1 MFSRIQS
8 LLRQACA
15 CGYNALKRFTD
26 RRPASV
32 AALGALL
39 GCLCVKY
46 IGTVVIPVSAIAA
59 AAAAGFCFFR
69 KRGISAAALLLA
81 VFCLFSI
88 LYGEKDKRTDEL
100 PLGSY
105 AVTATICE
113 QPLDQ
118 SDKHRIVLTLNDVKN
133 ESFALDTKV
142 RLYLYDPR
150 NIYRMGDC
158 LQIESIKLSTADG
171 VTNPEGFDFNAYLH
185 MRGVDLCGSAQEKN
199 ITVIGAE
206 KSLKRALLDV
216 RSYLCN
222 ISDEVFGEQSDVIRS
237 MILGDRTILSDET
250 YENFATVGIAH
261 LIAISGLHVSAI
273 ALFLEWILKKCKC
286 RRIVRMSAV
295 SAILILYTIMTGSGV
310 STIRA
315 VIMYMLS
322 SAILLYGYQADLL
335 NVLSLSFLM
344 QLSVNPL
351 LIGDNSFLLSYSSV
365 LAIACTGDLIGK
377 SSKET
382 ERSPVRKLVRL
393 FIEAGVISV
402 FVEIFTYPLLCR
414 LFYSVPIFSA
424 PVNMLCVPPAM
435 LALYAGIVVLLVG
448 CIWTKAAA
456 ILAVPVKLIW
466 SAIKVVS
473 AWTAS
478 LPFSGLN
485 TGSWAILAVCAYGM
499 LAMLFTPYLIRS
511 KTRRI
516 FGITVML
523 CVILLSVLW
532 PKMPLDHMRV
542 TFLDVGYGDGAVIE
556 SEGYFYTVDTG
567 RDNDIVCDYL
577 TAHKAPLNGIFVT
590 HPDSDHTGGL
600 KEILRRYPK
609 AMVYLPD
616 CWDEMDVSDEMRLL
630 LQKRVTRYLCAG
642 DEISLPGNIAVS
654 VLWPP
659 EDFMPDE
666 DNNGCLIVKM
676 DYLEKSVLFMGDLT
690 DDYDAYVEADCD
702 ILKVAHHGSKYATTE
717 EFLGKATPAY
727 AVISVSNNSFGHP
740 TDEVLTRLSGIGA
753 KILRTDLGGAVF
765 IDILKDGSIEASTY
779 LNAEN

>member
-1 MFSRIQS
+1 M
-8 LLRQACA
+8 L
-15 CGYNALKRFTD
+15 
-26 RRPASV
+26 
-32 AALGALL
+32 
-39 GCLCVKY
+39 
-46 IGTVVIPVSAIAA
+46 PVSALAALLIAA
-59 AAAAGFCFFR
+59 CGIIR
-69 KRGISAAALLLA
+69 KRRISAAAIFLIVLC
-81 VFCLFSI
+81 VFSCL
-88 LYGEKDKRTDEL
+88 YAERDKRPDEL
-100 PLGSY
+100 PIGSY

-118 SDKHRIVLTLNDVKN
+118 SDKHRVVLTLDEV
-133 ESFALDTKV
+133 ESDTFSLDTKV
-142 RLYLYDPR
+142 RLYVYDPD
-150 NIYRMGDC
+150 NTYRMGDC
-158 LQIESIKLSTADG
+158 LNIDSIKLSLADG
-171 VTNPEGFDFNAYLH
+171 VTNPDGFDFNAYLH

-206 KSLKRALLDV
+206 HSVKRALLNV
-216 RSYLCN
+216 RAYLSD

-250 YENFATVGIAH
+250 YENFASVGIAH

-286 RRIVRMSAV
+286 RRIVRMSVV

-322 SAILLYGYQADLL
+322 SAILLCGYQADLL
-335 NVLSLSFLM
+335 NVLSLSLLM
-344 QLSVNPL
+344 QLGVNPL

-382 ERSPVRKLVRL
+382 ERSIVKKLLRL
-393 FIEAGVISV
+393 FVEAGIISV

-448 CIWTKAAA
+448 CIWTEAAA
-456 ILAVPVKLIW
+456 ILAVPVKLVW
-466 SAIKVVS
+466 SGIKAVS
-473 AWTAS
+473 SWTAS

-485 TGSWAILAVCAYGM
+485 TGSWAILAVCAYGL
-499 LAMLFTPYLIRS
+499 LAAVCSPYLMRD
-511 KTRRI
+511 KTRRLM
-516 FGITVML
+516 GSAVMV

-532 PKMPLDHMRV
+532 PSKPLDHMRV

-577 TAHKAPLNGIFVT
+577 TSHKAALQGIFVT
-590 HPDSDHTGGL
+590 HPDSDHAGGL
-600 KEILRRYPK
+600 PELLRRYPK
-609 AMVYLPD
+609 ATVYLPD
-616 CWDEMDVSDEMRLL
+616 CWDDMGVSEDTRAL
-630 LQKRVTRYLCAG
+630 LQKRDKRYLCAG
-642 DEISLPGNIAVS
+642 DTMTLGGNIGVS

-659 EDFMPDE
+659 EGFIPDE
-666 DNNGCLIVKM
+666 DNNGCLVVKM
-676 DYLEKSVLFMGDLT
+676 EYGDRSVLFMGDLT
-690 DDYDAYVEADCD
+690 DDYDAYIESECD
-702 ILKVAHHGSKYATTE
+702 VLKVAHHGSKYATTE
-717 EFLGKATPAY
+717 TFLNQTMPEY

-740 TDEVLTRLSGIGA
+740 TDEVLGRLRNIDA
-753 KILRTDLGGAVF
+753 LLLRTDIGGAVF
-765 IDILKDGSIEASTY
+765 VDIMKDGNIETSSY
-779 LNAEN
+779 LNTER

>member
-1 MFSRIQS
+1 MPKRVF
-8 LLRQACA
+8 ACA
-15 CGYNALKRFTD
+15 CNAVKRFCD

-39 GCLCVKY
+39 GCLCTKY
-46 IGTVVIPVSAIAA
+46 IGFVVFPISALAA
-59 AAAAGFCFFR
+59 ALITASGIFR
-69 KRGISAAALLLA
+69 KRKISGLALLLI
-81 VFCLFSI
+81 VFCLFSC
-88 LYGEKDKRTDEL
+88 LYGEKNKRYDEL
-100 PLGSY
+100 PIGSY

-118 SDKHRIVLTLNDVKN
+118 SDKHRIVLTLNDVEN
-133 ESFALDTKV
+133 DSFSLDTKV
-142 RLYLYDPR
+142 RLYLYDPD
-150 NIYRMGDC
+150 NEYRMGDK
-158 LQIESIKLSTADG
+158 LRIDSIKLSVADG
-171 VTNPEGFDFNAYLH
+171 VTNPDGFDFNAYLH

-199 ITVIGAE
+199 ITVIGKE
-206 KSLKRALLDV
+206 RSLKRALLNV
-216 RSYLCN
+216 RAYLCN
-222 ISDEVFGEQSDVIRS
+222 KSDEVFGEQSDVIRS

-250 YENFATVGIAH
+250 YENFASVGIAH

-286 RRIVRMSAV
+286 RRIMRMSAV

-310 STIRA
+310 STVRA
-315 VIMYMLS
+315 VIMYVLS
-322 SAILLYGYQADLL
+322 SVILLCGYQAELL
-335 NVLSLSFLM
+335 NILSLTLLI
-344 QLSVNPL
+344 QLGVNPL
-351 LIGDNSFLLSYSSV
+351 LIGDNSFLLSYGSV

-382 ERSPVRKLVRL
+382 ERNPIKKLVRL

-456 ILAVPVKLIW
+456 VLAVPVKLIW
-466 SAIKVVS
+466 SAIKAVS

-485 TGSWAILAVCAYGM
+485 TGSWAILAVCAYGL
-499 LAMLFTPYLIRS
+499 LAIVCSPYLMRG
-511 KTRRI
+511 KTRRMM
-516 FGITVML
+516 GITAML

-532 PKMPLDHMRV
+532 PKTPLDHMRV

-556 SEGYFYTVDTG
+556 SEGYFYAVDTG

-577 TAHKAPLNGIFVT
+577 TSHKATLRGIFVT
-590 HPDSDHTGGL
+590 HPDSDHAGGL
-600 KEILRRYPK
+600 PELLRRFPQ
-609 AMVYLPD
+609 ATVYLPD
-616 CWDEMDVSDEMRLL
+616 CWDEMDVSEDIRTLL
-630 LQKRVTRYLCAG
+630 SKRDTRYLCAG
-642 DEISLPGNIAVS
+642 DTLTLSGNVDVS
-654 VLWPP
+654 ILWPP
-659 EDFMPDE
+659 EGFIPDE
-666 DNNGCLIVKM
+666 DNNGCLVVKM
-676 DYLEKSVLFMGDLT
+676 EYVNKSVLFMGDLT
-690 DDYDAYVEADCD
+690 DDYDSFIEGDCD

-717 EFLGKATPAY
+717 KFLYQTLPEY

-740 TDEVLTRLSGIGA
+740 TDEVLGRLNDIGA
-753 KILRTDLGGAVF
+753 YLMRTDTCGAVF
-765 IDILKDGSIEASTY
+765 ADIMKDGTIETSSY
-779 LNAEN
+779 LNAER